1 MRIRRKKWAR
11 PELDVCPFFVDYAPK
26 MRGIWSSCYKSKAPL
41 QLDLGCG
48 KGIFTAG
55 LALSSP
61 QINYLAI
68 DLKSDMLG
76 VARRNI
82 VELFERANTPVDN
95 IILTPW
101 DVERIESVL
110 SAEDS
115 VERIYINFCNP
126 WPKAKQHKKRLTHTR
141 QLLKYRT
148 FMKKGADIV
157 FKTDSRLLS
166 FDTLGY
172 MADAGFEVLEKSEDY
187 FLDHEIIPELM
198 SEHELR
204 FVGQNFPIYFIRAII
219 I

>member
-1 MRIRRKKWAR
+1 
-11 PELDVCPFFVDYAPK
+11 
-26 MRGIWSSCYKSKAPL
+26 
-41 QLDLGCG
+41 
-48 KGIFTAG
+48 
-55 LALSSP
+55 
-61 QINYLAI
+61 
-68 DLKSDMLG
+68 
-76 VARRNI
+76 
-82 VELFERANTPVDN
+82 PVDN

-101 DVERIESVL
+101 DIERIESVL

-157 FKTDSRLLS
+157 FKTDSRLLY